1 MRWNKWMVTLGM
13 AAGLCWALAIPAAA
27 PEQQLTV
34 YTAQTSYSLP
44 VLERAGKAY
53 ISLADLL
60 SPLGASPPQGK
71 GKEWR
76 VQLNKSEA
84 RLTEGKDKATIRGS
98 QFDLDSKVLVEN
110 QKVLVPL
117 AAALPLLTRLLNVSV
132 DFHQPSR
139 RLFVGNASFR
149 FTASFKEGEAPSL
162 ILNFSQPV
170 HPDAD
175 HQEDRSGLLFTHTN
189 RTTLIFKKEPLI
201 SDTNKQQFGDGAIQS
216 MAFTEENG
224 KALLTVTGNAH
235 LNIVRSD
242 DGKTITLQPEA
253 PAASASPAPEQTTP
267 AATDNQ
273 RRTQEFFVM
282 IDPSHGGYD
291 NGANFGSKLLEND
304 VTLKLAREL
313 RKELEER
320 GIPSRMLRDSDVDVP
335 MERRAEITNEQRAG
349 IYVALHAGRP
359 GHGVRVY
366 TPLLADPQ
374 QPAAGRFL
382 PWQSAQA
389 AALDRSKVA
398 GQAIASELRK
408 KGMNVATLGIPIR
421 PLNNIIVPA
430 IAVEL
435 APEENDLQSLESS
448 RRDAGIASAIAS
460 GIAQV
465 RGQIGARP

>member
-1 MRWNKWMVTLGM
+1 MHWNKWMVTLGM
-13 AAGLCWALAIPAAA
+13 AAGLCWALTISSAA

-34 YTAQTSYSLP
+34 YTAQSSYSLP

-60 SPLGASPPQGK
+60 QPLGASPPQAK

-84 RLTEGKDKATIRGS
+84 RLTEGKDKAAIRGS
-98 QFDLDSKVLVEN
+98 QFDLDGKVLVEN

-139 RLFVGNASFR
+139 RLFVGNASAR
-149 FTASFKEGEAPSL
+149 FTASLKDGDAPSL
-162 ILNFSQPV
+162 TLNFSQPV

-175 HQEDRSGLLFTHTN
+175 QEED

-201 SDTNKQQFGDGAIQS
+201 SDTNKQQLGDGAIQS
-216 MAFTEENG
+216 MVFTEENG

-242 DGKTITLQPEA
+242 DGKTITLRPVA

-267 AATDNQ
+267 AAADNQ

-291 NGANFGSKLLEND
+291 KGANFGSKLLEKD

-421 PLNNIIVPA
+421 PLNNIFVPA

-448 RRDAGIASAIAS
+448 KRNAGIASAIAS

-465 RGQIGARP
+465 RGQMGARP

>member
-1 MRWNKWMVTLGM
+1 MRWTKFPLMLVMV
-13 AAGLCWALAIPAAA
+13 AGLCWPLVISSAA
-27 PEQQLTV
+27 PERQLTV

-44 VLERAGKAY
+44 VVEREGKPY
-53 ISLADLL
+53 IALTDLL
-60 SPLGASPPQGK
+60 SPLGASTPIMK

-76 VQLNKSEA
+76 VQLNKVEL
-84 RLTEGKDKATIRGS
+84 RLTEGKDKGVIRGS
-98 QFDLDSKVLVEN
+98 QFDLDGRVLVES
-110 QKVLVPL
+110 QRVLVPM

-139 RLFVGNASFR
+139 RLFVGNVSAR
-149 FTASFKEGEAPSL
+149 FTASFKGGDAPTLTFS
-162 ILNFSQPV
+162 FSQPV
-170 HPDAD
+170 NPDAD
-175 HQEDRSGLLFTHTN
+175 HEEDRSGVLFTHSN
-189 RTTLIFKKEPLI
+189 GTTLIFKKEPVV
-201 SDTNKQQFGDGAIQS
+201 SDTNKQQLGDGAIQS
-216 MAFTEENG
+216 MVFTEENG
-224 KALLTVTGNAH
+224 RALLTVTGNAH
-235 LNIVRSD
+235 LDIVRSD
-242 DGKTITLQPEA
+242 DRKTITLQPAA
-253 PAASASPAPEQTTP
+253 PASASPTGQSFP
-267 AATDNQ
+267 AAAESQ
-273 RRTQEFFVM
+273 HHAQEFFVM

-291 NGANFGSKLLEND
+291 KGANFGGKLLEKD

-313 RKELEER
+313 RKELEDR

-374 QPAAGRFL
+374 HPAAGRFL
-382 PWQSAQA
+382 SWESAQA

-398 GQAIASELRK
+398 GHAIVTELRK
-408 KGMNVATLGIPIR
+408 KGMHVTALGIPIR

-435 APEENDLQSLESS
+435 APEGDDMQSLESPK
-448 RRDAGIASAIAS
+448 RNAGIASAIAN

>member
-1 MRWNKWMVTLGM
+1 MRWTRLLVMLGV
-13 AAGLCWALAIPAAA
+13 AAGLCWPLTISSTV
-27 PEQQLTV
+27 PEQLTV

-44 VLERAGKAY
+44 VTERQGKPY

-60 SPLGASPPQGK
+60 SPLGASVPTVK

-76 VQLNKSEA
+76 VLLNKVEA
-84 RLTEGKDKATIRGS
+84 RLTEGKDKAVIRGN
-98 QFDLDSKVLVEN
+98 QFNLDGKVLVEN
-110 QKVLVPL
+110 QRVLVPM

-132 DFHQPSR
+132 DLHQPSR
-139 RLFVGNASFR
+139 RLFVGNVSAR
-149 FTASFKEGEAPSL
+149 FTASYKDGESPSL
-162 ILNFSQPV
+162 TLNFSQPV
-170 HPDAD
+170 HPDGD
-175 HQEDRSGLLFTHTN
+175 HEEDRNGILLTHHN
-189 RTTLIFKKEPLI
+189 RTMLIFKKEPLI

-216 MAFTEENG
+216 MTFAEENG
-224 KALLTVTGNAH
+224 RALLTVTGNAN
-235 LNIVRSD
+235 LNILRSD
-242 DGKTITLQPEA
+242 DGKTITLE
-253 PAASASPAPEQTTP
+253 PATPVASASPTQEQSTP

-273 RRTQEFFVM
+273 RHGQEFFVM

-291 NGANFGSKLLEND
+291 KGANFGGKMLEKD

-313 RKELEER
+313 RKELDDR

-349 IYVALHAGRP
+349 IYIALHAGLP

-366 TPLLADPQ
+366 TSLLTDPQ
-374 QPAAGRFL
+374 QAAAGRFL

-389 AALDRSKVA
+389 AALDRSKIA
-398 GQAIASELRK
+398 GQAVTSELRK
-408 KGMNVATLGIPIR
+408 KGITVAMLGLPIR

-435 APEENDLQSLESS
+435 APEGDDLQSLESS
-448 RRDAGIASAIAS
+448 KRNAGIVAAIAT
-460 GIAQV
+460 GIAQM

>member
-1 MRWNKWMVTLGM
+1 MRWNKWLLLLSI
-13 AAGLCWALAIPAAA
+13 AASLCCSLAISSAA

-44 VLERAGKAY
+44 VVERDGTAY
-53 ISLADLL
+53 IALADLL
-60 SPLGASPPQGK
+60 SPLGATAPTVK

-76 VQLNKSEA
+76 VQVNKSEI
-84 RLTEGKDKATIRGS
+84 RLTEGKDKAVIQGS
-98 QFDLDSKVLVEN
+98 QFDLSGKVRVEN
-110 QKVLVPL
+110 QQLLVPM
-117 AAALPLLTRLLNVSV
+117 AATPTLLNLLLKVSV

-139 RLFVGNASFR
+139 RLFLGNAMAR
-149 FTASFKEGEAPSL
+149 FTASFKGGDSPSL
-162 ILNFSQPV
+162 TLNFSEVV

-175 HQEDRSGLLFTHTN
+175 QEELRNGLLFTHSN
-189 RTTLIFKKEPLI
+189 RTTLVFKKEPLV

-224 KALLTVTGNAH
+224 RALLTVIGNTH

-242 DGKTITLQPEA
+242 DGRTITLQPAA
-253 PAASASPAPEQTTP
+253 PAASASPASEQ
-267 AATDNQ
+267 AAPTAESQ

-291 NGANFGSKLLEND
+291 KGANFGGKLLEKD
-304 VTLKLAREL
+304 VTLRLAREL

-366 TPLLADPQ
+366 TPLLADPR
-374 QPAAGRFL
+374 QPTGRFL
-382 PWQSAQA
+382 PWESAQA
-389 AALDRSKVA
+389 ASLDRSKAA
-398 GQAIASELRK
+398 GQAIAGELRK
-408 KGMNVATLGIPIR
+408 KGVSVATLGIPIR

-435 APEENDLQSLESS
+435 APEGDDLQSLESP
-448 RRDAGIASAIAS
+448 RRNAGIASAIAT
-460 GIAQV
+460 GIAEL
-465 RGQIGARP
+465 RGQMGARP

>member
-1 MRWNKWMVTLGM
+1 MVTLGM
-13 AAGLCWALAIPAAA
+13 AAGLCWALATSSAA

-44 VLERAGKAY
+44 MLERQGKAY

-60 SPLGASPPQGK
+60 SPLGASPPQAK

-84 RLTEGKDKATIRGS
+84 RLTEGKDKAAIRGS
-98 QFDLDSKVLVEN
+98 QFDLDGKVLVES
-110 QKVLVPL
+110 QRVLVPL
-117 AAALPLLTRLLNVSV
+117 SAALPLLTRLLNVSV

-139 RLFVGNASFR
+139 RLFVGSASAR
-149 FTASFKEGEAPSL
+149 FTASLKDGDSPSL
-162 ILNFSQPV
+162 TLNFSQPV

-175 HQEDRSGLLFTHTN
+175 QEEDRSGLLFTHTN

-201 SDTNKQQFGDGAIQS
+201 SDNNKQQFGDGPIQS

-242 DGKTITLQPEA
+242 DGKTITLQSAA
-253 PAASASPAPEQTTP
+253 PAASASPALEQTTP

-291 NGANFGSKLLEND
+291 KGANFGNKLLEKD

-389 AALDRSKVA
+389 TALDRSKTA

-435 APEENDLQSLESS
+435 APEGNDLQSLESS
-448 RRDAGIASAIAS
+448 RRNAGIASAIAS

>member
-1 MRWNKWMVTLGM
+1 MRWTKLLVMLGV
-13 AAGLCWALAIPAAA
+13 AAGFCWPLAISSAV
-27 PEQQLTV
+27 PEQLTV

-44 VLERAGKAY
+44 VMERQGKPY

-60 SPLGASPPQGK
+60 SPLGASAPTVK

-76 VQLNKSEA
+76 VQLNKSVVH
-84 RLTEGKDKATIRGS
+84 LTEGKDKAAIRGN
-98 QFDLDSKVLVEN
+98 QFDLDGKALVEN
-110 QKVLVPL
+110 QHLLVPMV
-117 AAALPLLTRLLNVSV
+117 AALPLLTRLLNVSV
-132 DFHQPSR
+132 DLHQPSR
-139 RLFVGNASFR
+139 RLFVGNSQAHYSAA
-149 FTASFKEGEAPSL
+149 FTPGDTPSL
-162 ILNFSQPV
+162 TLSFSQPV

-175 HQEDRSGLLFTHTN
+175 HDEDRSGIFTHTD
-189 RTTLIFKKEPLI
+189 RTTLIFKKVPLV
-201 SDTNKQQFGDGAIQS
+201 SDTDKQQFGEGAIQS
-216 MAFTEENG
+216 LAFTEENG
-224 KALLTVTGNAH
+224 KAFLTITGNTH

-242 DGKTITLQPEA
+242 DGKTITLQPVA
-253 PAASASPAPEQTTP
+253 PVASASPTQDQSTP

-273 RRTQEFFVM
+273 RYGQEFFVM

-291 NGANFGSKLLEND
+291 KGANFGGKLLEKD

-313 RKELEER
+313 RKELDDR

-349 IYVALHAGRP
+349 IYIALHAGSP

-366 TPLLADPQ
+366 TSLLADSQ
-374 QPAAGRFL
+374 QASAGRFL
-382 PWQSAQA
+382 PWQSAQT
-389 AALDRSKVA
+389 AALDRSKTV
-398 GQAIASELRK
+398 GQAVTTELRK
-408 KGMNVATLGIPIR
+408 KGITVATLGLPIR

-435 APEENDLQSLESS
+435 APEGDDLQSLESS
-448 RRDAGIASAIAS
+448 KRNAGIVAAIAT

>member
-1 MRWNKWMVTLGM
+1 MRWNKFLFMLAM
-13 AAGLCWALAIPAAA
+13 AAGLCCPLTISSAA

-44 VLERAGKAY
+44 VVEREGKLY
-53 ISLADLL
+53 IALADLL
-60 SPLGASPPQGK
+60 SPLGASTPTVK

-76 VQLNKSEA
+76 AQLNKAEV
-84 RLTEGKDKATIRGS
+84 RLTEGKGKGVVRGS
-98 QFDLDSKVLVEN
+98 QFDLEGKVLVEN
-110 QKVLVPL
+110 QRVLLPMT
-117 AAALPLLTRLLNVSV
+117 AALPVLARLLNVSV

-139 RLFVGNASFR
+139 RLFVGNVFSH
-149 FTASFKEGEAPSL
+149 FTASFKGGDTPSL
-162 ILNFSQPV
+162 TLNFSQPV
-170 HPDAD
+170 SPDGNRE
-175 HQEDRSGLLFTHTN
+175 EDRSGVLFTHTN
-189 RTTLIFKKEPLI
+189 RTTLIFKKEPVV
-201 SDTNKQQFGDGAIQS
+201 SDASKQQFGDGAIQS
-216 MAFTEENG
+216 MVFTEENG
-224 KALLTVTGNAH
+224 RALLTVTGNAH

-242 DGKTITLQPEA
+242 DGKTITLQPAAPVAAASPTPEPSL
-253 PAASASPAPEQTTP
+253 PAAGEGLH
-267 AATDNQ
+267 
-273 RRTQEFFVM
+273 RTQDFFVM
-282 IDPSHGGYD
+282 IDPSHGGFD
-291 NGANFGSKLLEND
+291 KGANFGGKVLEKD

-313 RKELEER
+313 RKELEDR

-374 QPAAGRFL
+374 HAATGRFL
-382 PWQSAQA
+382 PWESAQS

-398 GQAIASELRK
+398 GQAIATELRK

-421 PLNNIIVPA
+421 PLNNIVVPA

-435 APEENDLQSLESS
+435 APEGNDLQSLESAKRNS
-448 RRDAGIASAIAS
+448 GIASAIAS